1 MKKLYRALTFLVCL
15 AMLSTAM
22 PAELA
27 AAYASETTEEPIA
40 ATQIA
45 TVAETTAPEA
55 QVTAA
60 AAVPEAD
67 AGTEE
72 KQTSVDSGSEAS
84 ENTTV
89 ENTPPVDAPVTNEP
103 NESAPSGDNPA
114 TGAPATD
121 APVTDAPTTDAP
133 TTDAPTTDAPTTE
146 EPGLLPEEGLET
158 TDLMEEEVPA
168 IDYAKDAAQNPTF
181 EAGFAEILSADTP
194 VYAGNSADD
203 EEIAWIGT
211 GVVYVIA
218 RTPAES
224 SKPDRL
230 QVAYNV
236 KKEDDCSIEQG
247 WIDAAAARPM
257 DPAEGG
263 EVEKYIETCKDD
275 AEVRSYNNSYP
286 LKPIACRYPDPVVVT
301 KPEPVTVAISQ
312 TSATIGVGDTGVTLG
327 VVFSDGQTVNA
338 DGTPRTVQFTSS
350 ATKYVTVNAATGN
363 LKGVRAGSATVTA
376 TTEYGSV
383 SCKVTVKAAPRS
395 ISATPTSAEL
405 LIGETTQISPK
416 FASSSYGGSCT
427 YQSGDPSIATVDANG
442 VVTGVSKGKA
452 IIYVYAYNL
461 PSKPAKATVTV
472 YGPATAIDIPE
483 ETIEMCT
490 GMERQLSAV
499 MPEFEREGYSF
510 SSDNDQVASVTREG
524 LIYARDVGSATITV
538 TSDVTGVSDS
548 CVVQVLRSPAEE
560 NVNLTAGAYKLGRN
574 EKFNV
579 LDLVQVTGDC
589 HAEFTFKSSSTKYA
603 KVDAAGNVTGVAA
616 GSATITITT
625 HNGIVRTVK
634 VTVYKNPTSV
644 AFSSKTLTLG
654 VGMSAATKVTF
665 TRSGTY
671 SQHSFTSSN
680 EGVAKVDPVTGV
692 VTAVGEGSAVIT
704 CVPQKGKSG
713 SCTVTVLPAPTQISA
728 SAEAIELGMGENNR
742 SVTGL
747 YPAGTMCSFS
757 YASENP
763 GVAAVDAATGAITTV
778 STGSTNIVVTSHN
791 GVSVKCRVDV
801 MNAPT
806 YVNLSV
812 NTMKLMV
819 GETNDTLTYSVD
831 PGAASAITLSS
842 SNTRYVKIV
851 NGKLVGVK
859 AGTAT
864 ITAKTYNG
872 VKDTCKVTV
881 CAAPSSVAFSS
892 KTVTLGQG
900 DTAAVTVKFNKTTVY
915 SVCTFESSNPDV
927 ATIDPR
933 TGVITANGVG
943 TATLTVTTQNN
954 KKGTCVVNVLPA
966 PESVS
971 VAQSEI
977 NVGLGEGGKV
987 VVGQYPE
994 GTMCSFTYRSSN
1006 EEILTVNE
1014 DTGAITTK
1022 AVGNADVYAV
1032 SHNNVSAVCRVNV
1045 MYAPTSLT
1053 LNKTSMKLMVGE
1065 TNDSLTGT
1073 VNEGAAS
1080 GITLSSSN
1088 TRYVKITNGKLVGV
1102 KAGTATIT
1110 AKTYNGVK
1118 ATCKVTVCAAP
1129 SSVAFSEK
1137 TVTLGQG
1144 DNTMVTVKFNK
1155 TTVYS
1160 VCTFESSNP
1169 DVATID
1175 PETGKITAVGV
1186 GTATLTVTTQNN
1198 KKGTCTVNVLPAPE
1212 SVSVAQSEI
1221 NVGLGESGK
1230 VVIGQYPEGTM
1241 CSFSYKSRNEAI
1253 ATVDE
1258 KTGAITTKAVGSVDV
1273 VVTSHNGKEAVCRVN
1288 VMYAPTSL
1296 TLNKTSMK
1304 LMVGET
1310 NDTLTGTVNE
1320 GAASGITLSSSNTR
1334 YVKITNGKLVGV
1346 KAGTA
1351 TITAKTYNG
1360 VKATCK
1366 VTVCAA
1372 PSSVAF
1378 SEKTVTLGQGDN
1390 TMVTVKFNKTTVYSV
1405 CTFESSNPDVAT
1417 IDPETGKITA
1427 VGVGT
1432 ATLTVTTQNNK
1443 KGTCVV
1449 NVLPAPES
1457 VSVAQSEINVGLGE
1471 RSKVVVGQYPEGT
1484 MCSFSYK
1491 SGDEAIATVDEK
1503 TGAITTKAVGSVD
1516 VVVTSHNGKEAVCR
1530 VNVMYAPTS
1539 LTLNKTSMKLMV
1551 GETNDTLT
1559 GTVNEG
1565 AASGITLSSSNTRYV
1580 KITNG
1585 RLVGVKAGT
1594 ATITAKTYN
1603 GVKATCKVTV
1613 CAAPKSV
1620 SFKNKSLT
1628 IGCGE
1633 SVETAIVYS
1642 PATAYSVCTYT
1653 SGDPSVATVDPV
1665 TGVITGVKAGTV
1677 AITAKPQKGTA
1688 GVCTVVVCPAP
1699 TSVSLSQSSYEIA
1712 QGMSMT
1718 LVPILS
1724 PGSAGHC
1731 SFESSDP
1738 SVVSVD
1744 ANGVLKGVKAGTAT
1758 LKVTTYN
1765 GFPISCSVTV
1775 TPAPASLRYDFT
1787 KITMLKGDSIQIPE
1801 PTAYDV
1807 NGNVCPSTYTYS
1819 SSSTRYATVSGS
1831 SVKGVK
1837 TGTITIT
1844 AKSYNGKTAS
1854 FKLTIASS
1862 ISGLTLVPSAAELYT
1877 NGGDYVEQLQLQ
1889 VGIAS
1894 GTVATL
1900 IYTSSDPSIAS
1911 VTQDGLVTP
1920 LAPGTVTITAKAI
1933 SGASTSATI
1942 TVKRLSTSIKL
1953 DAESIELGEGESY
1966 QLHPALDADST
1977 AILTYTTTD
1986 ESVVSV
1992 DENGL
1997 MKAVGKGKAIV
2008 AVTMQDGTSASM
2020 AVNVLPGP
2028 TGIRMNLAGFCLAV
2042 GESIQLNPELT
2053 GVEGFYKKLSFSS
2066 SNAAVVAVNEN
2077 GTVMAVAEGEAII
2090 TARTCNGLT
2099 DSCLVRVAA
2108 TAEGAQVTFEKD
2120 HYGIICGDTGK
2131 LPVML
2136 NKAAIERGYTVQ
2148 SSNESILT
2156 VNGLNVTA
2164 NAVNT
2169 GDVTVTLTVNPVEG
2183 EEEAEAIQA
2192 SCIVKVQSIA
2202 NIAMPA
2208 EVKLYTNSELKLE
2221 YTLLPENLIGSY
2233 SFAPEDPT
2241 LISFDPETGM
2251 ITSNSKTGT
2260 TRIVFQSINY
2270 SAECSVT
2277 VESNPKYRA
2286 LVIGS
2291 YNNSGASNDLPFAS
2305 NNLNNMYSTLSKA
2318 QIGDETYSIT
2328 GAFSNPSKSKVQ
2340 SLITGTFKDAKQD
2353 DVSLIY
2359 IMSHGYYQSTSNGY
2373 YGYYFSL
2380 APNYSK
2386 ADSSTYVTAGELMSW
2401 ISGIQGNVILVLD
2414 SCKSGGFI
2422 TDCSGGIA
2430 SKGNMSVLTAQSFDK
2445 NASYYQG
2452 SSTATTVEFLTYA
2465 FCRGLGVDQMTG
2477 TMAAMNADSNGD
2489 GQITVQEAFAYAR
2502 SDCQIQIGL
2511 KRSTFKPTSSLS
2523 AWMAATKCIKVP
2535 GIYTQAAFDAWSQTP
2550 QIMMASNASDLVF
2563 YAR

>member
-1 MKKLYRALTFLVCL
+1 M
-15 AMLSTAM
+15 
-22 PAELA
+22 
-27 AAYASETTEEPIA
+27 
-40 ATQIA
+40 
-45 TVAETTAPEA
+45 
-55 QVTAA
+55 
-60 AAVPEAD
+60 
-67 AGTEE
+67 
-72 KQTSVDSGSEAS
+72 
-84 ENTTV
+84 
-89 ENTPPVDAPVTNEP
+89 
-103 NESAPSGDNPA
+103 
-114 TGAPATD
+114 
-121 APVTDAPTTDAP
+121 
-133 TTDAPTTDAPTTE
+133 
-146 EPGLLPEEGLET
+146 
-158 TDLMEEEVPA
+158 
-168 IDYAKDAAQNPTF
+168 
-181 EAGFAEILSADTP
+181 
-194 VYAGNSADD
+194 
-203 EEIAWIGT
+203 
-211 GVVYVIA
+211 
-218 RTPAES
+218 
-224 SKPDRL
+224 
-230 QVAYNV
+230 
-236 KKEDDCSIEQG
+236 
-247 WIDAAAARPM
+247 
-257 DPAEGG
+257 
-263 EVEKYIETCKDD
+263 
-275 AEVRSYNNSYP
+275 
-286 LKPIACRYPDPVVVT
+286 
-301 KPEPVTVAISQ
+301 
-312 TSATIGVGDTGVTLG
+312 
-327 VVFSDGQTVNA
+327 
-338 DGTPRTVQFTSS
+338 
-350 ATKYVTVNAATGN
+350 
-363 LKGVRAGSATVTA
+363 
-376 TTEYGSV
+376 
-383 SCKVTVKAAPRS
+383 
-395 ISATPTSAEL
+395 
-405 LIGETTQISPK
+405 
-416 FASSSYGGSCT
+416 
-427 YQSGDPSIATVDANG
+427 
-442 VVTGVSKGKA
+442 
-452 IIYVYAYNL
+452 
-461 PSKPAKATVTV
+461 
-472 YGPATAIDIPE
+472 
-483 ETIEMCT
+483 
-490 GMERQLSAV
+490 
-499 MPEFEREGYSF
+499 
-510 SSDNDQVASVTREG
+510 
-524 LIYARDVGSATITV
+524 
-538 TSDVTGVSDS
+538 
-548 CVVQVLRSPAEE
+548 
-560 NVNLTAGAYKLGRN
+560 
-574 EKFNV
+574 
-579 LDLVQVTGDC
+579 
-589 HAEFTFKSSSTKYA
+589 
-603 KVDAAGNVTGVAA
+603 
-616 GSATITITT
+616 
-625 HNGIVRTVK
+625 
-634 VTVYKNPTSV
+634 
-644 AFSSKTLTLG
+644 
-654 VGMSAATKVTF
+654 
-665 TRSGTY
+665 
-671 SQHSFTSSN
+671 
-680 EGVAKVDPVTGV
+680 
-692 VTAVGEGSAVIT
+692 
-704 CVPQKGKSG
+704 
-713 SCTVTVLPAPTQISA
+713 
-728 SAEAIELGMGENNR
+728 
-742 SVTGL
+742 
-747 YPAGTMCSFS
+747 
-757 YASENP
+757 
-763 GVAAVDAATGAITTV
+763 
-778 STGSTNIVVTSHN
+778 
-791 GVSVKCRVDV
+791 
-801 MNAPT
+801 
-806 YVNLSV
+806 
-812 NTMKLMV
+812 
-819 GETNDTLTYSVD
+819 
-831 PGAASAITLSS
+831 
-842 SNTRYVKIV
+842 
-851 NGKLVGVK
+851 
-859 AGTAT
+859 
-864 ITAKTYNG
+864 
-872 VKDTCKVTV
+872 
-881 CAAPSSVAFSS
+881 
-892 KTVTLGQG
+892 
-900 DTAAVTVKFNKTTVY
+900 
-915 SVCTFESSNPDV
+915 
-927 ATIDPR
+927 
-933 TGVITANGVG
+933 
-943 TATLTVTTQNN
+943 
-954 KKGTCVVNVLPA
+954 
-966 PESVS
+966 
-971 VAQSEI
+971 
-977 NVGLGEGGKV
+977 
-987 VVGQYPE
+987 
-994 GTMCSFTYRSSN
+994 
-1006 EEILTVNE
+1006 
-1014 DTGAITTK
+1014 
-1022 AVGNADVYAV
+1022 
-1032 SHNNVSAVCRVNV
+1032 
-1045 MYAPTSLT
+1045 
-1053 LNKTSMKLMVGE
+1053 
-1065 TNDSLTGT
+1065 
-1073 VNEGAAS
+1073 
-1080 GITLSSSN
+1080 
-1088 TRYVKITNGKLVGV
+1088 
-1102 KAGTATIT
+1102 
-1110 AKTYNGVK
+1110 
-1118 ATCKVTVCAAP
+1118 
-1129 SSVAFSEK
+1129 
-1137 TVTLGQG
+1137 
-1144 DNTMVTVKFNK
+1144 
-1155 TTVYS
+1155 
-1160 VCTFESSNP
+1160 
-1169 DVATID
+1169 
-1175 PETGKITAVGV
+1175 
-1186 GTATLTVTTQNN
+1186 
-1198 KKGTCTVNVLPAPE
+1198 VNVLPAPE

-1241 CSFSYKSRNEAI
+1241 CSFTYRSSNEEI
-1253 ATVDE
+1253 LTVNED
-1258 KTGAITTKAVGSVDV
+1258 TGAITTKAVGSADV
-1273 VVTSHNGKEAVCRVN
+1273 YAVSHNNVSAVCCVN

-1334 YVKITNGKLVGV
+1334 YVKITNGK
-1346 KAGTA
+1346 
-1351 TITAKTYNG
+1351 
-1360 VKATCK
+1360 
-1366 VTVCAA
+1366 
-1372 PSSVAF
+1372 
-1378 SEKTVTLGQGDN
+1378 
-1390 TMVTVKFNKTTVYSV
+1390 
-1405 CTFESSNPDVAT
+1405 
-1417 IDPETGKITA
+1417 
-1427 VGVGT
+1427 
-1432 ATLTVTTQNNK
+1432 
-1443 KGTCVV
+1443 
-1449 NVLPAPES
+1449 
-1457 VSVAQSEINVGLGE
+1457 
-1471 RSKVVVGQYPEGT
+1471 
-1484 MCSFSYK
+1484 
-1491 SGDEAIATVDEK
+1491 
-1503 TGAITTKAVGSVD
+1503 
-1516 VVVTSHNGKEAVCR
+1516 
-1530 VNVMYAPTS
+1530 
-1539 LTLNKTSMKLMV
+1539 
-1551 GETNDTLT
+1551 
-1559 GTVNEG
+1559 
-1565 AASGITLSSSNTRYV
+1565 
-1580 KITNG
+1580 
-1585 RLVGVKAGT
+1585 LVGVKAGT

-1758 LKVTTYN
+1758 VKVTTYN

-1942 TVKRLSTSIKL
+1942 TVKHLSTSIKL

-1997 MKAVGKGKAIV
+1997 MKAVGKGKAVV

-2066 SNAAVVAVNEN
+2066 SNAAVVAVDEN

-2465 FCRGLGVDQMTG
+2465 FCRGLGEDQMAG

>member
-67 AGTEE
+67 VDTEE

-103 NESAPSGDNPA
+103 NEPAPSGDNPA
-114 TGAPATD
+114 TGAPATGAPATD
-121 APVTDAPTTDAP
+121 APVTDAP

-181 EAGFAEILSADTP
+181 DAGFAEILSADTP

-395 ISATPTSAEL
+395 ISATPSSAEL

-763 GVAAVDAATGAITTV
+763 GVAAVDATSGAITTV

-791 GVSVKCRVDV
+791 SVSVKCRVDV

-831 PGAASAITLSS
+831 PGAASAVTLSS

-977 NVGLGEGGKV
+977 NVGLGESGKV
-987 VVGQYPE
+987 VIGQYPE

-1022 AVGNADVYAV
+1022 AVGSADVYAV
-1032 SHNNVSAVCRVNV
+1032 SHNNVSAVC
-1045 MYAPTSLT
+1045 
-1053 LNKTSMKLMVGE
+1053 
-1065 TNDSLTGT
+1065 
-1073 VNEGAAS
+1073 
-1080 GITLSSSN
+1080 
-1088 TRYVKITNGKLVGV
+1088 
-1102 KAGTATIT
+1102 
-1110 AKTYNGVK
+1110 
-1118 ATCKVTVCAAP
+1118 C
-1129 SSVAFSEK
+1129 
-1137 TVTLGQG
+1137 
-1144 DNTMVTVKFNK
+1144 
-1155 TTVYS
+1155 
-1160 VCTFESSNP
+1160 
-1169 DVATID
+1169 
-1175 PETGKITAVGV
+1175 
-1186 GTATLTVTTQNN
+1186 
-1198 KKGTCTVNVLPAPE
+1198 
-1212 SVSVAQSEI
+1212 
-1221 NVGLGESGK
+1221 
-1230 VVIGQYPEGTM
+1230 
-1241 CSFSYKSRNEAI
+1241 
-1253 ATVDE
+1253 
-1258 KTGAITTKAVGSVDV
+1258 
-1273 VVTSHNGKEAVCRVN
+1273 VN

-1585 RLVGVKAGT
+1585 KLVGVKAGT

-1758 LKVTTYN
+1758 VKVTTYN

-1942 TVKRLSTSIKL
+1942 TVKHLSTSIKL

-1997 MKAVGKGKAIV
+1997 MKAVGKGKAVV

-2066 SNAAVVAVNEN
+2066 SNAAVVAVDEN

-2465 FCRGLGVDQMTG
+2465 FCRGLGEDQMAG

>member
-103 NESAPSGDNPA
+103 NEPAPSGDNPA

-121 APVTDAPTTDAP
+121 APVTDAP

-181 EAGFAEILSADTP
+181 DAGFAEILSADTP

-236 KKEDDCSIEQG
+236 KKEDDCSTEQG

-831 PGAASAITLSS
+831 PGAASAVTLSS

-1022 AVGNADVYAV
+1022 AVGSADVYAV

-1065 TNDSLTGT
+1065 TNDTLTGT

-1102 KAGTATIT
+1102 RAGTVTIT

-1175 PETGKITAVGV
+1175 PRTGVITANGV

-1198 KKGTCTVNVLPAPE
+1198 KKGTCVVNVLPAPE

-1221 NVGLGESGK
+1221 NVGLGEGGK
-1230 VVIGQYPEGTM
+1230 VVVGQYPEGTM
-1241 CSFSYKSRNEAI
+1241 CSFTYRSSNEEI
-1253 ATVDE
+1253 LTVNED
-1258 KTGAITTKAVGSVDV
+1258 TGAITTKAVGSADV
-1273 VVTSHNGKEAVCRVN
+1273 YAVSHNNVSAVCRVN

-1334 YVKITNGKLVGV
+1334 YVKITNGK
-1346 KAGTA
+1346 
-1351 TITAKTYNG
+1351 
-1360 VKATCK
+1360 
-1366 VTVCAA
+1366 
-1372 PSSVAF
+1372 
-1378 SEKTVTLGQGDN
+1378 
-1390 TMVTVKFNKTTVYSV
+1390 
-1405 CTFESSNPDVAT
+1405 
-1417 IDPETGKITA
+1417 
-1427 VGVGT
+1427 
-1432 ATLTVTTQNNK
+1432 
-1443 KGTCVV
+1443 
-1449 NVLPAPES
+1449 
-1457 VSVAQSEINVGLGE
+1457 
-1471 RSKVVVGQYPEGT
+1471 
-1484 MCSFSYK
+1484 
-1491 SGDEAIATVDEK
+1491 
-1503 TGAITTKAVGSVD
+1503 
-1516 VVVTSHNGKEAVCR
+1516 
-1530 VNVMYAPTS
+1530 
-1539 LTLNKTSMKLMV
+1539 
-1551 GETNDTLT
+1551 
-1559 GTVNEG
+1559 
-1565 AASGITLSSSNTRYV
+1565 
-1580 KITNG
+1580 
-1585 RLVGVKAGT
+1585 LVGVKAGT

-1997 MKAVGKGKAIV
+1997 MKAVGKGKAVV

-2028 TGIRMNLAGFCLAV
+2028 TRIRMNLAGFCLAV

-2066 SNAAVVAVNEN
+2066 SNAAVVAVDEN

-2465 FCRGLGVDQMTG
+2465 FCRGLGEDQMAG